1 MQPQSRKQWAALLL
15 LLCLRDTA
23 AFAANPVGN
32 VGSGAEHAAQ
42 SGVLEQ
48 LQQMMDD
55 SHMPIFISDEEDRYL
70 CAAIPRFCVS
80 TIFIIRTLR
89 RAATAVRQVEV
100 VLRRGFRPG

>member
-1 MQPQSRKQWAALLL
+1 MQSQSRKQWAALLL

-32 VGSGAEHAAQ
+32 VGSGAEHAAR

-55 SHMPIFISDEEDRYL
+55 SHMPILISDDEDRYL
-70 CAAIPRFCVS
+70 CAAIPPLLCFNYFYYTNLMPSQLLQHRDAEAFGARYV
-80 TIFIIRTLR
+80 
-89 RAATAVRQVEV
+89 
-100 VLRRGFRPG
+100 

>member
-32 VGSGAEHAAQ
+32 VGSGAEHAAR

-48 LQQMMDD
+48 LQQMMDILRHGNSVRVVGD
-55 SHMPIFISDEEDRYL
+55 KAL
-70 CAAIPRFCVS
+70 AAAVAKR
-80 TIFIIRTLR
+80 LHQ
-89 RAATAVRQVEV
+89 AAA
-100 VLRRGFRPG
+100 LYA

>member
-1 MQPQSRKQWAALLL
+1 MQSQSRKQWAALLL

-32 VGSGAEHAAQ
+32 VGSGAEHAAR

-55 SHMPIFISDEEDRYL
+55 SHMPILISDDEDRYL
-70 CAAIPRFCVS
+70 CLLRP
-80 TIFIIRTLR
+80 TLR
-89 RAATAVRQVEV
+89 TSTSRSAAAAAAASA
-100 VLRRGFRPG
+100 LLSSAPCPCP